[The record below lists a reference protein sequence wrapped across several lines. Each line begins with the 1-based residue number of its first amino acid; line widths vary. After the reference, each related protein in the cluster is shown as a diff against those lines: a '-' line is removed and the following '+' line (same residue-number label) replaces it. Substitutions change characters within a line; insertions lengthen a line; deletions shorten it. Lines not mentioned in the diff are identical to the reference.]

1 VTETSDGGFAT
12 PAAAAAAAARNAV
25 ANSGTDSARTPDPLL
40 EIADLRVRLGGSA
53 ILHGVSFTVAG
64 TGVTALLGR
73 NGVGKTTTA
82 KSILGLY
89 PATGSIRLEGRE
101 LIGLPT
107 HTVAR
112 LGIGY
117 VPEDRG
123 VFAGLTVAENLR
135 LAEPRERPKAGYDR
149 VYALFPVLQAR
160 AAQPAGTL
168 SGGEQQMLAI
178 GRILLR
184 RNRLLVVD
192 EPTKGLSPK
201 VAAEVARALKEVA
214 ETVPILLIEQNLS
227 VVRTM
232 AGQAVVLDT
241 GRVAHRGG
249 TRDLLADPA
258 RTNEL
263 LGVSTARADLRRTGG
278 AS

>member
-1 VTETSDGGFAT
+1 VTLASTAGPLPPE
-12 PAAAAAAAARNAV
+12 PAASRDV
-25 ANSGTDSARTPDPLL
+25 LL
-40 EIADLRVRLGGSA
+40 EVADLRVRLSGSA
-53 ILHGVSFTVAG
+53 ILHGVSFTVAAA
-64 TGVTALLGR
+64 GVTALLGR

-89 PATGSIRLEGRE
+89 PATGSISLDGRE
-101 LIGLPT
+101 LLGMPT
-107 HTVAR
+107 HAVAR

-135 LAEPRERPKAGYDR
+135 LAEPREWPKAGYER
-149 VYALFPVLQAR
+149 VYALFPVLAARSAQA
-160 AAQPAGTL
+160 AGTL

-201 VAAEVARALKEVA
+201 VAAEVAHALKEVA

-232 AGQAVVLDT
+232 AGQVVVLDT
-241 GRVAHRGG
+241 GRVAHRGAA
-249 TRDLLADPA
+249 RDLLADPA
-258 RTNEL
+258 RTNAL
-263 LGVSTARADLRRTGG
+263 LGVSTAAVDARPGG
-278 AS
+278 AA